1 MHILLIEDDP
11 FIARAVSAALESEAH
26 VVTYAPTG
34 PEGLAALR
42 VHDVDAVLLDLE
54 DPLKIVSRTKDYLM
68 EPEFDY
74 ETKGFYNGCVFP
86 TGNVVRDGVLY
97 VYYGCADKFIAL
109 ATANFDEL
117 VDYLYRECRV

>member
-42 VHDVDAVLLDLE
+42 VHDVDAVLNGQID
-54 DPLKIVSRTKDYLM
+54 VFQHDYL
-68 EPEFDY
+68 
-74 ETKGFYNGCVFP
+74 
-86 TGNVVRDGVLY
+86 
-97 VYYGCADKFIAL
+97 
-109 ATANFDEL
+109 
-117 VDYLYRECRV
+117 LYRHERQR